1 MQCSQNRDMT
11 PVVLSGVTALSE
23 RCRRAAAGQAAAFR
37 KPLTDINNPFPEHD
51 KIPADSAN
59 RAQAATTMLPIRFP
73 PRKTCMLHVR
83 ELMGKP
89 SSGDDGALS
98 D

>member
-37 KPLTDINNPFPEHD
+37 KP
-51 KIPADSAN
+51 
-59 RAQAATTMLPIRFP
+59 QAAYG
-73 PRKTCMLHVR
+73 H
-83 ELMGKP
+83 
-89 SSGDDGALS
+89 
-98 D
+98 